1 MAISNIYSKR
11 QKKLRG
17 EISDVYSYDEIP
29 KGLRVQIIHIIKDI
43 MGTCTSYSGMKRY
56 GYNMDYTDFVYQEI
70 CKILRRE
77 YGVFTLHKNA
87 DSYFSEIFDFFLNQ
101 NDVEKCL
108 DIIELSFQYIDNY
121 VREKQYHFKQKAD
134 DAINDLNYRFREN
147 GVGYQFE
154 QGEIIRVDSQ
164 LIHSEVVKP
173 MLLILSSTSEYD
185 GVLHEFMSAHEHYR
199 NKKYKESLNDCLK
212 SFESLMK
219 AIHEKHHWD
228 YNPNDTAKKLI
239 NSCLINNLIPEY
251 LQNQYSSLR
260 ILLESGI
267 PTIRNK
273 EGGHGQGT
281 NVTNVPEH
289 LASYTLHL
297 TATNLLFLVKCEEQ
311 LQ

>member
-1 MAISNIYSKR
+1 MAIFDIYSKR

-29 KGLRVQIIHIIKDI
+29 NKLRVQIIHIINNTI
-43 MGTCTSYSGMKRY
+43 GECATHFQVRNYLTQPTHSYSIYKK
-56 GYNMDYTDFVYQEI
+56 I
-70 CKILRRE
+70 CEILRSE
-77 YGVFTLHKNA
+77 YGVFELHKHS
-87 DSYFSEIFDFFLNQ
+87 DSYSKEIFDFFLSQ
-101 NDVEKCL
+101 GDAEKCI
-108 DIIELSFQYIDNY
+108 DIIELSFKVIDKI
-121 VREKQYHFKQKAD
+121 VREEQSNFHQEADKAI
-134 DAINDLNYRFREN
+134 AELNHRFQEN

-173 MLLILSSTSEYD
+173 VLLILSGTSEYD

-219 AIHEKHHWD
+219 AIHEKNNWN
-228 YNPNDTAKKLI
+228 YNQNDTAKKLI
-239 NSCLINNLIPEY
+239 NSCLDNNLIPEY
-251 LQNQYSSLR
+251 LQNQFSSLR
-260 ILLESGI
+260 TLLESGV

-289 LASYTLHL
+289 LASYTIHL
-297 TATNLLFLVKCEEQ
+297 TATNLLFLTKCEE
-311 LQ
+311 LLP

>member
-17 EISDVYSYDEIP
+17 EISDVYSYDDIP
-29 KGLRVQIIHIIKDI
+29 NTLRVQIIHIIRDTI
-43 MGTCTSYSGMKRY
+43 GSCSTYSRMN
-56 GYNMDYTDFVYQEI
+56 GYAYRMSHSDFVYKEI
-70 CKILRRE
+70 CETLQHE
-77 YGVFTLHKNA
+77 YGVFELKKDAN
-87 DSYFSEIFDFFLNQ
+87 SYYTEIFDFFLGQ
-101 NDVEKCL
+101 KDIEKCL

-121 VREKQYHFKQKAD
+121 IRENQYSFKQKAD
-134 DAINDLNYRFREN
+134 DAISDLNYRFREN

-173 MLLILSSTSEYD
+173 TLLILSSTSEYD

-199 NKKYKESLNDCLK
+199 NKKYKECLNDCLK

-239 NSCLINNLIPEY
+239 NSCLTNNLIPEY
-251 LQNQYSSLR
+251 LQNQYSSMR

-281 NVTNVPEH
+281 SVTNVPEH

>member
-1 MAISNIYSKR
+1 MAIFDIYSKR

-17 EISDVYSYDEIP
+17 EISDVYSYDKIP
-29 KGLRVQIIHIIKDI
+29 NKLRVQIIHIINNTIGKCETHFEI
-43 MGTCTSYSGMKRY
+43 KNYLTHTHSYSIYKM
-56 GYNMDYTDFVYQEI
+56 I
-70 CKILRRE
+70 CEILRSE
-77 YGVFTLHKNA
+77 YGMFELYKHS
-87 DSYFSEIFDFFLNQ
+87 DSYYTEIFDFFLNQ
-101 NDVEKCL
+101 DDAEKCI
-108 DIIELSFQYIDNY
+108 DIIELSFKAIDKI
-121 VREKQYHFKQKAD
+121 VREEQSNFYQEADKAI
-134 DAINDLNYRFREN
+134 AELNHRFREN

-173 MLLILSSTSEYD
+173 VLLILSSTSEYD

-219 AIHEKHHWD
+219 AIHEKNNWN
-228 YNPNDTAKKLI
+228 YNQNDTAKKLI
-239 NSCLINNLIPEY
+239 NSCLANNLIPEY
-251 LQNQYSSLR
+251 LQNQFSSLR
-260 ILLESGI
+260 TLLESGV

-289 LASYTLHL
+289 LASYTIHL
-297 TATNLLFLVKCEEQ
+297 TATNLLFLAKCEE
-311 LQ
+311 LLS

>member
-29 KGLRVQIIHIIKDI
+29 NGLRVQIIHIIKDTI
-43 MGTCTSYSGMKRY
+43 GTCTSYSGMKRY
-56 GYNMDYTDFVYQEI
+56 GYNMDHTDFVYQEI

-77 YGVFTLHKNA
+77 YGVFALHRNA
-87 DSYFSEIFDFFLNQ
+87 DSHFSEIFDFFLNQ
-101 NDVEKCL
+101 KDVEKCI
-108 DIIELSFQYIDNY
+108 DIIELSFQYINNY
-121 VREKQYHFKQKAD
+121 VREKQYYFNQEAD

-173 MLLILSSTSEYD
+173 ILLILSTTSEYD

-228 YNPNDTAKKLI
+228 YNSNDTAKKLI
-239 NSCLINNLIPEY
+239 SSCLANNLIPGY
-251 LQNQYSSLR
+251 LQNQFSSLR
-260 ILLESGI
+260 ILLESGV

>member
-1 MAISNIYSKR
+1 MAIFDIYSKR

-29 KGLRVQIIHIIKDI
+29 NKLRVQIIHIINNTI
-43 MGTCTSYSGMKRY
+43 GECTAH
-56 GYNMDYTDFVYQEI
+56 YQMNNYPYKFTHSDSLYKEM
-70 CKILRRE
+70 CEILRRE
-77 YGVFTLHKNA
+77 YGVFELHKNSN
-87 DSYFSEIFDFFLNQ
+87 SYYTEIFDFFLNQ
-101 NDVEKCL
+101 DDIEKCI
-108 DIIELSFQYIDNY
+108 DIIELSFNAIDKI
-121 VREKQYHFKQKAD
+121 VREEQSNFYQEAD
-134 DAINDLNYRFREN
+134 EAIEELNHRFREN

-173 MLLILSSTSEYD
+173 VLLILSGTSEYD

-212 SFESLMK
+212 SFESFMK
-219 AIHEKHHWD
+219 AIHEKNNWN
-228 YNPNDTAKKLI
+228 YNQNDTAKKLI
-239 NSCLINNLIPEY
+239 NSCLANNLIPEY
-251 LQNQYSSLR
+251 LQNQFSSLR
-260 ILLESGI
+260 TLLESGV

-281 NVTNVPEH
+281 NITNVPEH

-297 TATNLLFLVKCEEQ
+297 TATNLLFLAKCEE
-311 LQ
+311 LLK